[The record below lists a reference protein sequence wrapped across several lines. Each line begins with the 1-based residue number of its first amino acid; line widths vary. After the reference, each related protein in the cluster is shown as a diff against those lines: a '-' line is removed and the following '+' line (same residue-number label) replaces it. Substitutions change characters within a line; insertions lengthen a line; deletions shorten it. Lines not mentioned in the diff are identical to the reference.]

1 MPVITVNDQQYALH
15 PGQNRLGAGA
25 DADVR
30 VDGDAAL
37 GVQAI
42 VEVSAAAHPVIRRVS
57 TDAAVRVNGVALID
71 PTPLMHG
78 DKVEIGES
86 ELLYSD
92 DAKAGVTQ
100 VVSASEIAAI
110 AATPPAAMRGAAT
123 AGGRLV
129 SLFDGKDYNVPSE
142 GITIGREAS
151 CAIVVAENEVSRR
164 HAMVVPVNGGYEIRD
179 FSANGVLVNGNRI
192 EGSRMLATSD
202 LIRIGSEEFRFHA
215 AAQLAETRHTPAIRD
230 AIPAAEPVTEEK
242 RAPLAV
248 LQITNSG
255 PTNGQEYA
263 IGVPLAHVGR
273 GAHNDVAIND
283 ESVSDSHAKLQCR
296 DGNWFITDLDSTNGT
311 YVAGE
316 RLKGERMLHGVVDL
330 RFGGVKMAFRPAAA
344 PVESLKGTRAIA
356 SIDRSKL
363 RPTTSVAAQDAATTP
378 SALPQQGI
386 SAWVWGVVV
395 LALVAAAAFFLLN
408 R

>member
-1 MPVITVNDQQYALH
+1 
-15 PGQNRLGAGA
+15 
-25 DADVR
+25 VR
-30 VDGDAAL
+30 AA
-37 GVQAI
+37 
-42 VEVSAAAHPVIRRVS
+42 PN
-57 TDAAVRVNGVALID
+57 VRERN
-71 PTPLMHG
+71 
-78 DKVEIGES
+78 
-86 ELLYSD
+86 
-92 DAKAGVTQ
+92 
-100 VVSASEIAAI
+100 
-110 AATPPAAMRGAAT
+110 
-123 AGGRLV
+123 
-129 SLFDGKDYNVPSE
+129 
-142 GITIGREAS
+142 
-151 CAIVVAENEVSRR
+151 
-164 HAMVVPVNGGYEIRD
+164 
-179 FSANGVLVNGNRI
+179 ANGVLVNGARI
-192 EGSRMLATSD
+192 DGSRVLATSD

-230 AIPAAEPVTEEK
+230 AIPAAVRVAEEK
-242 RAPLAV
+242 REPLAV
-248 LQITNSG
+248 LQVTNNG

-263 IGVPLAHVGR
+263 VRVPLAHIGR